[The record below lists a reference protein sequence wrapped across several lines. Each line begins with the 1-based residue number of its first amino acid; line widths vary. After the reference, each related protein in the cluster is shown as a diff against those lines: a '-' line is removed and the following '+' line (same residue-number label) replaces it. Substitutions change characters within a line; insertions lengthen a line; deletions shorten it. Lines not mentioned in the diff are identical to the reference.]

1 MNSTQIEKS
10 LKSTHRKL
18 SLVDPEYTLFI
29 YSNSNKTKF
38 QLFCYFVTASSQC
51 NAEKNELR
59 SFEYCLSRFEY
70 RLRRSR
76 HGLWCGVVPGR
87 LSQPS
92 DGQSLLTSL
101 FRSGQSPLTSILW
114 SAQWAH
120 KIHTAVGFTQG
131 WNIVCRQCCTQM
143 CLDTEMKY
151 VEHKC
156 AYTWES
162 APRAVDDIGDT
173 DGRQLPQFP
182 NQRRRS
188 AFEMIMTMFRNLAT
202 IP

>member
-1 MNSTQIEKS
+1 MDIFR
-10 LKSTHRKL
+10 HICRH
-18 SLVDPEYTLFI
+18 
-29 YSNSNKTKF
+29 
-38 QLFCYFVTASSQC
+38 C
-51 NAEKNELR
+51 NVEKNELKSFEYCLSR
-59 SFEYCLSRFEY
+59 FEYCLSRFEY

-162 APRAVDDIGDT
+162 APGAVDDIGDT